1 MNWQV
6 KLKTNNLKRM
16 KKFIIG
22 FITCLLLIN
31 SSYCQ
36 EATKKD
42 SIAAFKKLNKW
53 AVVKLTIAY
62 MEDLRDWSSVT
73 DEKRF
78 NTNQKIEWET
88 YKKLNDEYSELRNDV
103 NLESVSKDLS
113 KGWVKTRAEVFKSYK
128 LELIDSVK
136 RVHFKNI
143 IFNPEKTK
151 IVSNRTKVLES
162 INKQYD
168 KLIAKKHTILS
179 NSREKIMNTQN
190 LENKS
195 ILHKMGIDWG
205 QMILY
210 VLLVISMILNVF
222 LIKLISKK
230 KVKDSVK
237 VKKQNFESFYKSE
250 NESLEGKN
258 KKLTNEIN
266 QLKTNKT
273 TIVETNSFD
282 RSKKNEVEKN
292 IEVQKSIEE
301 AKPITVVF
309 ENSEIKKKFI
319 YFPSPFEERRF
330 AIEDA
335 SEIEKPTSL
344 YVVKVDDNVNRGSI
358 SLIGTA
364 DLSRALNSPNIY
376 IEPVCEYENA
386 YNSEAKGINV
396 IEEGEVVF
404 EGEDWVV
411 KSKIKIKFI

>member
-1 MNWQV
+1 
-6 KLKTNNLKRM
+6 M

-22 FITCLLLIN
+22 FIISLLLTN
-31 SSYCQ
+31 SGYSQ
-36 EATKKD
+36 VTKKD
-42 SIAAFKKLNKW
+42 SIEAFKKLNKW

-62 MEDLRDWSSVT
+62 MEDLRDWSSKT
-73 DEKRF
+73 DKKRF

-88 YKKLNDEYSELRNDV
+88 YKKLNDEYSELRIAV
-103 NLESVSKDLS
+103 NLDSVSKYLS
-113 KGWVKTRAEVFKSYK
+113 KGWVKTRDEVFKSYK

-136 RVHFKNI
+136 SIHFKNI

-151 IVSNRTKVLES
+151 IVSNRTKVIEG
-162 INKQYD
+162 INKHYD

-179 NSREKIMNTQN
+179 SSRQKIMNPKN
-190 LENKS
+190 LENRS
-195 ILHKMGIDWG
+195 IIHKVGIDWG
-205 QMILY
+205 QMTLY
-210 VLLVISMILNVF
+210 VLLVISILLNVF
-222 LIKLISKK
+222 LIKLKSKK
-230 KVKDSVK
+230 KVKDNVK
-237 VKKQNFESFYKSE
+237 EKKQNLESFYKSE
-250 NESLEGKN
+250 NKTLKEKN
-258 KKLTNEIN
+258 KNLINEIN
-266 QLKTNKT
+266 QLKTKKT
-273 TIVETNSFD
+273 ST
-282 RSKKNEVEKN
+282 VEKN
-292 IEVQKSIEE
+292 NLVRNRKTQVEKSLEFQQPIEE
-301 AKPITVVF
+301 AKPITVAF

-376 IEPVCEYENA
+376 LETVCEYENA

>member
-6 KLKTNNLKRM
+6 KLKTNNPKRM

-22 FITCLLLIN
+22 LIISLLLIN
-31 SSYCQ
+31 SGYSQ
-36 EATKKD
+36 VTKKD
-42 SIAAFKKLNKW
+42 SIEAFKKLNKW

-62 MEDLRDWSSVT
+62 MEDLRDWSSKT

-88 YKKLNDEYSELRNDV
+88 YKKLNDEYSELRIDV
-103 NLESVSKDLS
+103 NLDSVSKYLL
-113 KGWVKTRAEVFKSYK
+113 KGWVKTRDEVFKSYK

-136 RVHFKNI
+136 RIHFKNI

-151 IVSNRTKVLES
+151 IVSNRTKVIEG
-162 INKQYD
+162 INKHYD

-179 NSREKIMNTQN
+179 SSRQKIMNPKN
-190 LENKS
+190 LENRS
-195 ILHKMGIDWG
+195 IIHKVGIDWG
-205 QMILY
+205 QMTLY
-210 VLLVISMILNVF
+210 VFLVISILLNVF
-222 LIKLISKK
+222 LIKLKSKK
-230 KVKDSVK
+230 KVKDNVK
-237 VKKQNFESFYKSE
+237 EKKQNFESFYKSE
-250 NESLEGKN
+250 NKTLKEKN
-258 KKLTNEIN
+258 KNLINEIN
-266 QLKTNKT
+266 QLKTKKT
-273 TIVETNSFD
+273 ST
-282 RSKKNEVEKN
+282 VEKN
-292 IEVQKSIEE
+292 NLVRNRKTQVEKSLEFQQPIEE

-376 IEPVCEYENA
+376 LETVCEYENA